1 MPVERTLPNDPEAVR
16 DILARYGVSA
26 PIEAPSA
33 PHEIDNV
40 LQSYGVIL
48 KPGQS
53 KSKKEEPRSSESVS
67 SDLKTRPNGTVI
79 EPIVPPAPS
88 DIRAGNE
95 RGLRAQAISGI
106 PLVGPMVDL
115 ATAAVPVA
123 GKANTF
129 GQRFYDQQRADQA
142 FARENPWS
150 SAAASIAGST
160 LGYGGLARAIPSA
173 FGMAGPTLAARVYG
187 GGLGGAA
194 INALDASLRGQDPI
208 AGAEIGGAGGA
219 AGPLLSGSARGL
231 TGVVANYA
239 WPRPGPL
246 KNIPRAGINVLA
258 QALEGETPATLA
270 AGAQRMGPSGF
281 LSDVAPG
288 LTDVAGAIA
297 DTRGPGK
304 AIIRQ
309 AYANRADQQG
319 DRIEAALTRAMGPRH
334 NMVDLSNIHT
344 EIRKE
349 NADPLYEQWRSMQV
363 NPTPEIKALIPRLE
377 ASGAFNA
384 AEELGGI
391 TGKPLNR
398 NFFTGGSK
406 KDFPTTETWDL
417 VKQGL
422 DRRIDAAYS
431 NNDKKLASKLIELK
445 GELIGNIEKTPA
457 GDVWRR
463 ARREFADRSGIIDQ
477 LSAGRDTFVG
487 GRSGTSVDEMREEL
501 KHLSRPELMA
511 RIQGTRDIASEAMG
525 ATKNGDTTLR
535 NKLLAPNNQDKIR
548 MLLGAK
554 DGDGLIRALK
564 QEEFLGNQT
573 ANVLGNMNTGASGA
587 MRSERRKMFDA
598 PELPSWFDHLNAT
611 MPATWIPPSFRP
623 HNVLQAIMNE
633 KAGRAAPSLAPLMV
647 MPHGQPMSE
656 LINALHAEAAR
667 ASNVQRISGPWAN
680 ALGLAASGPGGA
692 FYRRHIENNPAQH

>member
-1 MPVERTLPNDPEAVR
+1 MPVERTLPNDSEAVR

-26 PIEAPSA
+26 PIAEPSA

-40 LQSYGVIL
+40 LQSYGIVL
-48 KPGQS
+48 KPGS
-53 KSKKEEPRSSESVS
+53 KNSKVETRAVEPVS
-67 SDLKTRPNGTVI
+67 SDLKLRPNGTVI
-79 EPIVPPAPS
+79 EPDIPIAPA
-88 DIRAGNE
+88 DLRAGNE

-106 PLVGPMVDL
+106 PIAGPLIDL

-123 GKANTF
+123 GKADTF

-150 SAAASIAGST
+150 SAAANVAGST
-160 LGYGGLARAIPSA
+160 LGYGGLAKAIPSA
-173 FGMAGPTLAARVYG
+173 FGMVGPTLAARFYG
-187 GGLGGAA
+187 GLGGGAA
-194 INALDASLRGQDPI
+194 INALDAGLRGENPI
-208 AGAEIGGAGGA
+208 TGAEIGGAGGA
-219 AGPLLSGSARGL
+219 AGPLLAGGARGL
-231 TGVVANYA
+231 TGMAANYA

-246 KNIPRAGINVLA
+246 QNIPRAGINVLA

-270 AGAQRMGPSGF
+270 AGMKRMGPHGF
-281 LSDVAPG
+281 LADAAPG
-288 LTDVAGAIA
+288 LTDIAGAIA

-304 AIIRQ
+304 AIVRQ

-319 DRIEAALTRAMGPRH
+319 DRIEAALTRAMGPRQ

-344 EIRKE
+344 EIRKL
-349 NADPLYEQWRSMQV
+349 NADPLYEQWRTMQV
-363 NPTPEIKALIPRLE
+363 HPTPEIKALIPRLE

-391 TGKPLNR
+391 TGKPLNK

-406 KDFPTTETWDL
+406 KDFPTTETWDM

-431 NNDKKLASKLIELK
+431 SNDKKLASKLIELK

-477 LSAGRDTFVG
+477 LTAGRDTFVG
-487 GRSGTSVDEMREEL
+487 GRSGTTVDEMREEL

-535 NKLLAPNNQDKIR
+535 NKLLAPNNQDKIK
-548 MLLGAK
+548 MLLGQK
-554 DGDGLIRALK
+554 DGDGLIKALK
-564 QEEFLGNQT
+564 QEEYLGNQT
-573 ANVLGNMNTGASGA
+573 SNVLGNIQTGASGS

-623 HNVLQAIMNE
+623 HNVLQAIMSE
-633 KAGRAAPSLAPLMV
+633 KAGRAAPALAPLMT
-647 MPHGQPMSE
+647 MGPGPQMDE
-656 LINALHAEAAR
+656 LVNALHAEAAR
-667 ASNVQRISGPWAN
+667 SAKVQRLSGPFAN
-680 ALGLAASGPGGA
+680 ALGFGASGPGEA
-692 FYRRHIENNPAQH
+692 FYRRNIENNQSR